1 MKSALTVIAIPLVL
15 FVILSACA
23 TPVLQPMEEK
33 TASTKITIEE
43 INKFENKI
51 EKARQEQLDILSPRW
66 FAKAEASW
74 GKAKSKA
81 EKGAAVTDI
90 REDMADATTY
100 LTNAEK
106 SAALARTTLAQA
118 IESRRMARVA
128 GATEL
133 GKQYDKVEEQF
144 LKLTA
149 AVEKNRT
156 NYTEKNAPKV
166 SEAFRDLEL
175 IAIKN
180 KTIGEVGNVIQQAEK
195 SGAKKY
201 APQALEKAQ
210 RHFNETDE
218 FIAANRYESVEMQ
231 KRADKAMFYAKRA
244 LVLTDLNKQLENM
257 TSADTSLWVE
267 GIVEKITSSL
277 LARDS
282 RDLDM
287 DSQVTNILDSIAT
300 LQENNQLISQKLVS
314 TRDELEE
321 TKTASDTQ
329 IQALN
334 QVLASYQSKS
344 IQDKKAKERI
354 LAEKKATETKL
365 ESERQFNQKFIKI
378 QNYFRSNEAEVYKRG
393 NQLIIRLKGMKFPIG
408 QAIIVPENYRL
419 LGKVQR
425 AIGEFE
431 NPSAVIEGHT
441 DSTGFKGDNDIL
453 SRKRANAVKEYLIAN
468 GTLSAN
474 KIASRG
480 YGSEKPLASNATP
493 KGREANRR
501 IDVIVTP
508 SLKPS
513 ES

>member
-15 FVILSACA
+15 FVLLSACA
-23 TPVLQPMEEK
+23 TPVLQPIEDK
-33 TASTKITIEE
+33 TASMKITIAE
-43 INKFENKI
+43 INKFEIKI
-51 EKARQEQLDILSPRW
+51 EKARQEQLHILSPRW
-66 FAKAEASW
+66 FAKAEASY

-81 EKGAAVTDI
+81 EKGATVTDI

-100 LTNAEK
+100 LINSEK
-106 SAALARTTLAQA
+106 SAAVARTTLAQA
-118 IESRRMARVA
+118 IESRRLARVA

-133 GKQYDKVEEQF
+133 VKQYDKVEERF

-149 AVEKNRT
+149 AVEKNRIS
-156 NYTEKNAPKV
+156 YTEKNAPKV

-180 KTIGEVGNVIQQAEK
+180 KTIGKVGKVVQQAEE

-210 RHFNETDE
+210 RHFSETDE
-218 FIAANRYESVEMQ
+218 FIAANRYETVEIQ
-231 KRADKAMFYAKRA
+231 KRADRAMFFAKRA
-244 LVLTDLNKQLENM
+244 IVLTDLNKQLENI
-257 TSADTSLWVE
+257 TSEGTSLWVE
-267 GIVEKITSSL
+267 GIVEKITSNL

-287 DSQVTNILDSIAT
+287 NSQVTNILDSIAT
-300 LQENNQLISQKLVS
+300 LQENNKLITQKLVS
-314 TRDELEE
+314 TQNELEE
-321 TKTASDTQ
+321 TKTASNTQ
-329 IQALN
+329 IQALS
-334 QVLASYQSKS
+334 QALASYQSKS
-344 IQDKKAKERI
+344 IQDQKTKEHI

-393 NQLIIRLKGMKFPIG
+393 NQLIIRLKGMKFPVG
-408 QAIIVPENYRL
+408 QAFIIPENYRL
-419 LGKVQR
+419 LSKVQR

-441 DSTGFKGDNDIL
+441 DSTGLKEANDIL
-453 SRKRANAVKEYLIAN
+453 SRQRANAVKEYLIAN
-468 GTLSAN
+468 GTLPAN

-493 KGREANRR
+493 EGREANRR

-508 SLKPS
+508 GFKPGKS
-513 ES
+513 